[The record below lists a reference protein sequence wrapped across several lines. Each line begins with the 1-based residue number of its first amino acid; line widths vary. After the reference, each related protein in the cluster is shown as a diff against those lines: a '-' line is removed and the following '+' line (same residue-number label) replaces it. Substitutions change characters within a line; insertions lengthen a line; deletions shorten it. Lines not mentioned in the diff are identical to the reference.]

1 MNMSRAPCWD
11 LLFPWHPRESRDC
24 PPFPH
29 GLYEPKAG
37 VGGSR
42 VSMSS
47 EVCPRGQAVPTLP
60 LGDLAV
66 AMRDERRAPLL
77 VEGVGVLLWV
87 TARRS
92 RRLPSSLGVLR
103 MLNAI
108 DWRL

>member
-1 MNMSRAPCWD
+1 MLGPAVAMAPQGQQG
-11 LLFPWHPRESRDC
+11 LS
-24 PPFPH
+24 PFPPWEMH
-29 GLYEPKAG
+29 EPRAG
-37 VGGSR
+37 VGGTG

-47 EVCPRGQAVPTLP
+47 EVCHGAQAVPTLP

-66 AMRDERRAPLL
+66 AMRDERRVPLL
-77 VEGVGVLLWV
+77 VEGVGVPLWV
-87 TARRS
+87 AARRS

>member
-11 LLFPWHPRESRDC
+11 HRDSRDC

-29 GLYEPKAG
+29 GLYEPTAG
-37 VGGSR
+37 LG
-42 VSMSS
+42 VSMSTL
-47 EVCPRGQAVPTLP
+47 VCPGGQAVPTLP

-66 AMRDERRAPLL
+66 AMRDERRVPLL
-77 VEGVGVLLWV
+77 VEAVGVLLWAA
-87 TARRS
+87 ARRS